1 MTDGQEDVRSLY
13 VSGIVKDNGNYVF
26 LIKEPEQWQVDE
38 NGKVRLPFGTIETS
52 VNKGE
57 SAESAL
63 LREFRDE
70 IGVEAKIVNSETSHL
85 IYHDMIDEMS
95 MNAKNNK
102 PLFIYKDE
110 KVENNR
116 RKLDYIYSFLADA
129 GGFEQIRPHNKNAVL
144 LMDKKLLNKAAK
156 GKLSIGDLKKNGGKI
171 ISEFE
176 LPEEALLYPTASSKG
191 VYLCGRCH

>member
-1 MTDGQEDVRSLY
+1 MANGQEDERSLY
-13 VSGIVKDNGNYVF
+13 VSGVVKDNGNYVF
-26 LIKEPEQWQVDE
+26 LIKEPEQWQIDE
-38 NGKVRLPFGTIETS
+38 NGKIRLPFGTVETS

-63 LREFRDE
+63 IRGFRDE
-70 IGVEAKIVNSETSHL
+70 FGVEAKIVNSETSHL
-85 IYHDMIDEMS
+85 IYHNMIDEMS

-110 KVENNR
+110 KIENNR
-116 RKLDYIYSFLADA
+116 RKFDYIYSFLADA
-129 GGFEQIRPHNKNAVL
+129 GGVEQIKPHNKNAVL

-156 GKLSIGDLKKNGGKI
+156 GKLSVGDLKKNGGKI
-171 ISEFE
+171 ISEIE
-176 LPEEALLYPTASSKG
+176 LPEEALLYLTASSKG